1 MDSSIGEKIYLNRKE
16 INNNENIKK
25 KNLPPKPRK
34 LNKCYN
40 NSIQIFKLEKEQETL
55 EKIRKYSKDS
65 KNNID
70 NDLKLMKINLKKRL
84 LNSLKKKKKNI
95 TLLQNKSSSII
106 NSEKTKDLSSSSNSN
121 HNTINNTVNNNH
133 NINNNKVKF
142 VNKKE
147 KTVLKINLSSKILRS
162 KPKLEYKKTLNEL
175 NQLTDRLG
183 ITNKIERENYINDKE
198 KRILYENN
206 MENNF
211 KKGKKNKKFSFNSTS
226 KLNNYIINVYNF
238 NENPEL
244 IKKKIKIAQLSYDK
258 IHKVKN
264 KISYKKNKNFISS
277 DSEQE
282 NSSYSL
288 NYTKRNY
295 SEKDMKKVKDEYY
308 KFKASEKLKNN
319 LKLFEKI
326 KNLNYKNDNKFISKS
341 YAEYKNLDKLIKLKR
356 FKKKYLE
363 NDLTY
368 KKEKLEEDQ
377 QKVYLALNKFQ
388 PSIVLQKRF
397 KINTINQFKSIN
409 GFYFGLPV

>member
-1 MDSSIGEKIYLNRKE
+1 LDSSIGEKIYLNRKE

-34 LNKCYN
+34 LNKSYN
-40 NSIQIFKLEKEQETL
+40 NSIQIFKLEKEKETL

-244 IKKKIKIAQLSYDK
+244 IKKKIEIAQLSYDK

-326 KNLNYKNDNKFISKS
+326 KNLNYKNDNKFISNS

>member
-1 MDSSIGEKIYLNRKE
+1 
-16 INNNENIKK
+16 
-25 KNLPPKPRK
+25 
-34 LNKCYN
+34 
-40 NSIQIFKLEKEQETL
+40 
-55 EKIRKYSKDS
+55 
-65 KNNID
+65 
-70 NDLKLMKINLKKRL
+70 MKINLKKRL

-244 IKKKIKIAQLSYDK
+244 IKKKIEIAQLSYDK

-308 KFKASEKLKNN
+308 KFKA
-319 LKLFEKI
+319 
-326 KNLNYKNDNKFISKS
+326 
-341 YAEYKNLDKLIKLKR
+341 
-356 FKKKYLE
+356 
-363 NDLTY
+363 
-368 KKEKLEEDQ
+368 
-377 QKVYLALNKFQ
+377 
-388 PSIVLQKRF
+388 
-397 KINTINQFKSIN
+397 
-409 GFYFGLPV
+409 